1 MNSISPEH
9 IAGLATGA
17 TPTQIVILIL
27 LGIAICSVIFIIM
40 INLIKLYTSP
50 ILKELENAKA
60 DREILQ
66 KIEKEI
72 VKISASLWSED
83 RIQDKIQ
90 KEITEHALNCPYRT
104 QKVK

>member
-1 MNSISPEH
+1 MQNISPEQL
-9 IAGLATGA
+9 AGLAAGA

-27 LGIAICSVIFIIM
+27 LGITVCSLIFIIM

-83 RIQDKIQ
+83 RVHEKIQ
-90 KEITEHALNCPYRT
+90 KEITEHALNCPCRNP
-104 QKVK
+104 KGK

>member
-1 MNSISPEH
+1 MNSVSPEH
-9 IAGLATGA
+9 IAGLTVGA

-27 LGIAICSVIFIIM
+27 LGIAVCSVIFIIM

-90 KEITEHALNCPYRT
+90 KEITEHALNCPCRT